1 MPILCREEKD
11 YQRASIE
18 DADGW
23 CHRAVYFQL
32 PVGRQ
37 NKTFVVFMSSKVDW
51 EQEQSSVE
59 LKELASYTDSSKA
72 SQQTGAE
79 HTEDDNDVLQF
90 MEDAYNIEDIP
101 IVIVELNDFSY
112 NDSLTAENLQIL
124 SDCEEIE
131 NISLNVELNH
141 SNENKWSADYDD
153 ISSEYKSSGNNSA
166 TQLCEDLKNVP
177 EHVFGSHSKS
187 KDEYCRRGEM
197 EEENLI
203 PLLESSSIL
212 DEIKKIVDNVVR
224 KASRLTQK
232 VTRNHAERYM
242 SFVAKFSG
250 EKRAN
255 YILRGSYQRRYYG
268 AALSFNSGPTW
279 QATSL
284 NSYKNKNYLK
294 RYCKKK
300 NYALQYG

>member
-90 MEDAYNIEDIP
+90 MEDG
-101 IVIVELNDFSY
+101 
-112 NDSLTAENLQIL
+112 
-124 SDCEEIE
+124 
-131 NISLNVELNH
+131 
-141 SNENKWSADYDD
+141 
-153 ISSEYKSSGNNSA
+153 SGNNSA

-203 PLLESSSIL
+203 TLLESSSIL

-279 QATSL
+279 HATSL